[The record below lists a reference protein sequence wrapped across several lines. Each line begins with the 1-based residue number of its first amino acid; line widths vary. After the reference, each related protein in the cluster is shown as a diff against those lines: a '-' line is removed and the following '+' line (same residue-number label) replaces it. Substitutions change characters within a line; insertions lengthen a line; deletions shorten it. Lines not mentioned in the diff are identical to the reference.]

1 MKQNIIDALLRLLK
15 KRKLLFIGLNFIT
28 ISIVVLLLAMD
39 YMFQVSR
46 TMASGIKIGFDKNKD
61 QQYVYPSGKIF
72 NPIDIINDSVLLEI
86 YQQNKLTEKL
96 PFDQFK
102 QLIQINSFKPENYF
116 VIANFAQK
124 LKGKA
129 LSAVDLKA
137 IEQQYTE
144 ELANVDDSKYLIKII
159 YNEKNS
165 PISNLEYEKILT
177 QIPEVWVEIFKRRE
191 GRQMLQIQHED
202 ITSQAKKLLSIG
214 QLNAIDYLVIT
225 MKQLKNNLATIQRG
239 MRDRIITTEDGDT
252 VDSLIKEINLLAQYN
267 MSVIQNIFLLENGS
281 KLNSYDQLYVAAR
294 IETLIRERN
303 IIENE
308 LCNIS
313 EALSIIDTEIK
324 GKVDKENIVSS
335 GGNSQPQMMLDT
347 NMFNQIA
354 KMAKANQMLDL
365 RKEYANMRLQK
376 GSNLAE
382 IDSDL
387 VFYNRLLEASKKA
400 VNGAAKQEFSSESF
414 EKIFIKSAEKLQ
426 SILDKTIQLQEI
438 YRQEINAS
446 YIYYSPISTQ
456 YILKEYFVPFNI
468 AVLVGVILLLAVNG
482 ITLGAF
488 MLKELAQVDK

>member
-1 MKQNIIDALLRLLK
+1 
-15 KRKLLFIGLNFIT
+15 
-28 ISIVVLLLAMD
+28 
-39 YMFQVSR
+39 
-46 TMASGIKIGFDKNKD
+46 
-61 QQYVYPSGKIF
+61 
-72 NPIDIINDSVLLEI
+72 
-86 YQQNKLTEKL
+86 
-96 PFDQFK
+96 
-102 QLIQINSFKPENYF
+102 
-116 VIANFAQK
+116 
-124 LKGKA
+124 
-129 LSAVDLKA
+129 
-137 IEQQYTE
+137 
-144 ELANVDDSKYLIKII
+144 
-159 YNEKNS
+159 
-165 PISNLEYEKILT
+165 
-177 QIPEVWVEIFKRRE
+177 
-191 GRQMLQIQHED
+191 
-202 ITSQAKKLLSIG
+202 
-214 QLNAIDYLVIT
+214 
-225 MKQLKNNLATIQRG
+225 

-267 MSVIQNIFLLENGS
+267 MSVIQNIFLLENGT

-365 RKEYANMRLQK
+365 RKEYANMRLRK

-468 AVLVGVILLLAVNG
+468 AVLVGVIVLLAVNG